1 MSASPTAAWDVY
13 REIHKA
19 MRYALFG
26 VTAQAAA
33 THAADDAAVAA
44 LVEEWQRVK
53 FVLDGHHG
61 HEDEFCDP
69 LVRRHAAALRDAL
82 EAGHQEADAGL
93 AALDASA
100 RALAAAPADAR
111 GPLVHALHLDL
122 ADFTALYLR
131 HLRFEESQVMPA
143 LNRAMSDTELEAL
156 TNAIRGSVPPPDMC
170 VFIRY
175 MAPAMNFEERLDML
189 GGMHRFAPPE
199 IFEMFRAAAH
209 DALAPADYRAVA
221 DAAGFA

>member
-1 MSASPTAAWDVY
+1 MMSRPGL
-13 REIHKA
+13 E
-19 MRYALFG
+19 G
-26 VTAQAAA
+26 VSTNNI
-33 THAADDAAVAA
+33 
-44 LVEEWQRVK
+44 
-53 FVLDGHHG
+53 FVLG
-61 HEDEFCDP
+61 
-69 LVRRHAAALRDAL
+69 R
-82 EAGHQEADAGL
+82 
-93 AALDASA
+93 
-100 RALAAAPADAR
+100 
-111 GPLVHALHLDL
+111 
-122 ADFTALYLR
+122 TALSQLAVSVSSQ
-131 HLRFEESQVMPA
+131 SQVMPA